1 MDHLTPQQRSK
12 NMAAI
17 HAKDTKPGNKND
29 GKFCVL
35 QDSDNES

>member
-17 HAKDTKPGNKND
+17 HNKDTQPEMIVRRGLWKP
-29 GKFCVL
+29 
-35 QDSDNES
+35 